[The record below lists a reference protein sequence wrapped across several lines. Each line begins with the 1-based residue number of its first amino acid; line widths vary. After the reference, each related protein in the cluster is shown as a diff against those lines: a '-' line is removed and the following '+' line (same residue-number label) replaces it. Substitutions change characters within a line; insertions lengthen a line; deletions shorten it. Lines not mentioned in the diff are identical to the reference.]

1 MNSDLI
7 RIRKIADYQFGQN
20 TGEILFP
27 ENVKFEYS
35 RKTGKIRFIY
45 SEDILLAAL
54 RPTDGNFTL
63 TIAGA
68 ERLISSDLSLEF
80 TVKIIDEVA
89 EFIADGKNV
98 MAKHVNDAGENIRPG
113 DEVIIVNSNNQVLG
127 VGKSLFNRKEMLSFK
142 VGAAVRT
149 RRGKNKNR

>member
-1 MNSDLI
+1 M
-7 RIRKIADYQFGQN
+7 ADYQFGPSI
-20 TGEILFP
+20 GEALFP
-27 ENVKFEYS
+27 NNVKFEYS

-45 SEDILLAAL
+45 IDDTLLVAL

-68 ERLISSDLSLEF
+68 RRLVNSGVPLGF
-80 TVKIIDEVA
+80 TVTIIDEVA

-98 MAKHVNDAGENIRPG
+98 MAKHVCDAGDNIRPG
-113 DEVIIVNSNNQVLG
+113 DEVIIIDSNNQVIG
-127 VGKSLFNRKEMLSFK
+127 VGKSLFNREEMLSFK

>member
-45 SEDILLAAL
+45 SDDILLAAL
-54 RPTDGNFTL
+54 RPTDGNLTL

-68 ERLISSDLSLEF
+68 ERLISSDLSLGF
-80 TVKIIDEVA
+80 KVKIIDEVA

-98 MAKHVNDAGENIRPG
+98 MAKHVKDAGENIRPG